1 MLIGLL
7 STELFIAISRLKAL
21 HISLGENVPPAVSK
35 SFTALIPTILT
46 LSLFAV
52 LAAILANVLHTESDP
67 SHYDIYSAAAA
78 ADQHQSARDD
88 FHLQLR

>member
-1 MLIGLL
+1 VLTFANIGSTGIFAGVLIGLL
-7 STELFIAISRLKAL
+7 STEVFIAISRLKAL

-52 LAAILANVLHTESDP
+52 LAACWQTCCT
-67 SHYDIYSAAAA
+67 
-78 ADQHQSARDD
+78 RT
-88 FHLQLR
+88 